1 MIFLLLLCLGVV
13 AGILAGLF
21 GVGGGILFTPI
32 LYFIFSGQEVL
43 NPVTWTI
50 GTSLFCTFT
59 ASFSS
64 SVQQFRQH
72 NHFLKQGLRVGILG
86 AAGVYLGKMVVVSPF
101 YTEKVFVTLFAVVL
115 IFVSAMF
122 YRRGNRKASG
132 DAKVN
137 PDKVL
142 WDKASLTGGFG
153 GFVAALAGVGGGG
166 VMVPIMNLVYRIE
179 ISRAV
184 SISSLAIVIISLSGW
199 LQFALF
205 TDGGTGLTP
214 YALGSVDF
222 GTALPLIIGALA
234 GGYAGV
240 RITKIVSEHILQKWF
255 SVLVIIV
262 AAMMIYQTF

>member
-1 MIFLLLLCLGVV
+1 MIFLLLLVLGIL

-32 LYFIFSGQEVL
+32 LFFIFSGQGVE

-64 SVQQFRQH
+64 SVQQFRQR
-72 NHFLKQGLRVGILG
+72 NHFLMQGFRVGLLG
-86 AAGVYLGKMVVVSPF
+86 AAGVYLGKLVVVSPF
-101 YTEKVFVTLFAVVL
+101 YTEKVFVGLFAVIL
-115 IFVSAMF
+115 IFVAGMF
-122 YRRGNRKASG
+122 YRRGSRKANG
-132 DAKVN
+132 TVTVN
-137 PDKVL
+137 HENVL
-142 WDKASLTGGFG
+142 WGKGGVTGGFG
-153 GFVAALAGVGGGG
+153 GFVAALAGVGGGV
-166 VMVPIMNLVYRIE
+166 VMVPIMNLGYRIE

-205 TDGGTGLTP
+205 TEGGPGLTP

-222 GTALPLIIGALA
+222 GTAFPLIVGALA
-234 GGYAGV
+234 GGYLGV
-240 RITKIVSEHILQKWF
+240 RITKIITEESLQKWF
-255 SVLVIIV
+255 SLLVIAV